1 MSSGDRMTKLISFG
15 ALAGLAVWAWP
26 ALAQSPYGYGG
37 YGHGGFMHGGWGNA
51 WHGMFLGPLMMLLF
65 LAIATAVVVLI
76 VRWIWGAGKGSHHG
90 GQDTRALDILRERFA
105 RGDIDANEYEA
116 RRKILEG

>member
-1 MSSGDRMTKLISFG
+1 MSSEDRMTKLISFG
-15 ALAGLAVWAWP
+15 ALAGPAVWAWP

-37 YGHGGFMHGGWGNA
+37 YGHGGFMHGGWGDA

-65 LAIATAVVVLI
+65 LAIATAIVVLI
-76 VRWIWGAGKGSHHG
+76 VRWIWGTGRGSHHS
-90 GQDTRALDILRERFA
+90 GQDTRALDILKERFA
-105 RGDIDANEYEA
+105 RGDIDADEYEA